1 MAGLGPAI
9 HVFFAPKPKKDVDA
23 REDGVPAA

>member
-9 HVFFAPKPKKDVDA
+9 HVCSLWPKDVDA
-23 REDGVPAA
+23 REKRDHDDA